1 MLADPGNTEIVYV
14 GGTGIHGSSP
24 GSVGNINQVGRM
36 FRGLSTGS
44 ASTPAGQWSP
54 LSSSGTSSNS
64 GVHTDLRHF
73 AWDPV
78 TGNLLNTNDGGV
90 FWRTTPRTNAGDWA
104 TLNGDMTI
112 QEALSVDYDPTTGMM
127 VIGAQDN
134 SCCMTQP
141 SNEIF
146 LAGRG
151 LPAKGVPGGDGG
163 YVNINSAAGLFQT
176 TSQLLQMFIST
187 TSNYGNTAP
196 LNSGAA
202 YVYAFGLKSV
212 SNSPFAGAAISPFQP
227 YLAANAVNPA
237 RLLACTTAPTAGCF
251 DITTNYPADGAATT
265 IVSKS
270 TLHLEAYVYGGH
282 RNGVA
287 DANVLLGVSSGG
299 VFAFKTG
306 STAPTALTMPTGI
319 TTWAT
324 PFSLLSVNPTNFYE
338 ALFGCGR
345 SGGSFTSSDVWLT
358 ADFGTTW
365 TAITGNILAV
375 SGATVDFFPQS
386 SLIMNLAS
394 GVRAYLVRARQGCL
408 KFFASVYQLCV
419 PALFTCYLLLS
430 LHNACL
436 VFLHDLIVIFFRSVL
451 LTASLC
457 RFPRP
462 IRCGVVS
469 APRPSF
475 RSSMSCRCGGTRR
488 PRLARIC
495 SSRLRWV
502 AACIRC

>member
-1 MLADPGNTEIVYV
+1 MIQKLLAHDTSPLIFSDQFLLCLTFQGNPNFCMLADPGNTEIVYV
-14 GGTGIHGSSP
+14 GGTGIDGSKP
-24 GSVGNINQVGRM
+24 GNVGNINQVGRM

-54 LSSSGTSSNS
+54 LSSIGTSSNS

-73 AWDPV
+73 AWDHV

-112 QEALSVDYDPTTGMM
+112 LEALSVDYDPTTGMM
-127 VIGAQDN
+127 VIGAWDN

-141 SNEIF
+141 SNDAF

-176 TSQLLQMFIST
+176 TSQELKMSLST

-196 LNSGAA
+196 LSSSDA
-202 YVYAFGLKSV
+202 YAYEFRIDLLPAFSSATIL
-212 SNSPFAGAAISPFQP
+212 PFQP
-227 YLAANAVNPA
+227 YIAANAVNPA
-237 RLLACTTAPTAGCF
+237 RLLTCLTSPTNGCRE
-251 DITTNYPADGAATT
+251 ITTNYPANGAATT

-270 TLHLEAYVYGGH
+270 TMFLEAFVYGGY

-287 DANVLLGVSSGG
+287 DAEVLLGVATDG
-299 VFAFKTG
+299 VFAFKSG
-306 STAPTALTMPTGI
+306 STAPTALVMPTGI
-319 TTWAT
+319 TTWAI
-324 PFSLLSVNPTNFYE
+324 PFSLMSANPTNFYE

-345 SGGSFTSSDVWLT
+345 SGGSFTTSDVWLT
-358 ADFGTTW
+358 TDFGTTW

-375 SGATVDFFPQS
+375 SGAAVDFLPQS

-394 GVRAYLVRARQGCL
+394 GVRAYLVRLHAGCNVPL
-408 KFFASVYQLCV
+408 DCLRSYIFAL
-419 PALFTCYLLLS
+419 
-430 LHNACL
+430 
-436 VFLHDLIVIFFRSVL
+436 
-451 LTASLC
+451 
-457 RFPRP
+457 
-462 IRCGVVS
+462 
-469 APRPSF
+469 
-475 RSSMSCRCGGTRR
+475 
-488 PRLARIC
+488 
-495 SSRLRWV
+495 SRLHT
-502 AACIRC
+502 AA